1 MEKLPPVFC
10 GIFINSLWEKYQSHW
25 KKKEMLVL
33 RNITSKVWHES
44 LKFTC
49 RKLCKT
55 QISFRKNEKK
65 DTWDLTYR
73 RKEKERLG
81 CLSFV
86 EKEVSV
92 QNTKD
97 EIPLLPTATFQ
108 PSQSEM
114 RRHNLFY
121 HQIKSNTS
129 IFYFTGSSVANPEIR
144 QNR

>member
-1 MEKLPPVFC
+1 
-10 GIFINSLWEKYQSHW
+10 
-25 KKKEMLVL
+25 MLVL
-33 RNITSKVWHES
+33 RNITSKVTHEC
-44 LKFTC
+44 LKFTDSHVENYA
-49 RKLCKT
+49 RLKSPFGKMK
-55 QISFRKNEKK
+55 QKK
-65 DTWDLTYR
+65 YTWDLTYR

-108 PSQSEM
+108 PSQPEM
-114 RRHNLFY
+114 KRHNLFY
-121 HQIKSNTS
+121 HKIKSNTS

-144 QNR
+144 QNRWGGGAEAKKHEI